1 MDAAGVSPE
10 PLRRSPR
17 PLPQALARSL
27 LRRAFRTL
35 AVDDWRSW
43 RGLHLYLGA
52 SALAREIRRQST
64 CERVGVMLPTSG
76 LFPVAMLA
84 TWLLGR
90 SVVPV
95 NYLLKREERD
105 YVLRDAG
112 VDLVVTVAPML
123 ERFGELPTGVRPLL
137 FDRVAVPRMP
147 RPLRAARI
155 DPQATAVLIY
165 TSGTSG
171 KPKGVELT
179 FANLAVNVEQCRQ
192 FGDVTSKDI
201 FLGVL
206 PQFHSFGLTVLTLLP
221 LMTGAKVVYTAQF
234 NAGRLFELMRTHR
247 PTGFVGIPAMF
258 AAMLRDHRAG
268 PPDLVSI
275 RLLISGAEPLPAST
289 REDFEQRFGKTIYE
303 GYGLT
308 ECGPV
313 LNWSRPGEGVAGSVG
328 RALPGVEEKVV
339 DVTGQRVPTGA
350 EGEVCVRGPN
360 IMKGYYLRPETT
372 AGVFDRDG
380 YFHTG
385 DLGRLDEEGRLWI
398 TGRKSD
404 LIIVGGENVHP
415 REIEEILNRH
425 ASVVESAVI
434 GVPDRIRGEVPV
446 AFVKLVAG
454 APLDEAQLRAYCGE
468 QLPRYKVPRRV
479 VLVDD
484 FPRGATGKILKRLIP
499 RDGLCVETPA
509 L

>member
-1 MDAAGVSPE
+1 M
-10 PLRRSPR
+10 
-17 PLPQALARSL
+17 
-27 LRRAFRTL
+27 
-35 AVDDWRSW
+35 
-43 RGLHLYLGA
+43 
-52 SALAREIRRQST
+52 
-64 CERVGVMLPTSG
+64 
-76 LFPVAMLA
+76 AMLS

-90 SVVPV
+90 TVVPV

-105 YVLRDAG
+105 DVLGDAG

-123 ERFGELPTGVRPLL
+123 ERFGELPERVRPLL
-137 FDRVAVPRMP
+137 VDRLAMPRLP

-155 DPQATAVLIY
+155 DPEATAVLMY

-179 FANLAVNVEQCRQ
+179 FANLAANVEQCRE
-192 FGDVTSKDI
+192 FGEVTSQDI

-206 PQFHSFGLTVLTLLP
+206 PQFHSFGLTVLTLVP
-221 LMTGAKVVYTAQF
+221 LVTGAKAVYTAQF
-234 NAGRLFELMRTHR
+234 SAGRLFALMRQHR

-258 AAMLRDHRAG
+258 AAMLRDRRAG
-268 PPDLVSI
+268 PADLVSI
-275 RLLISGAEPLPAST
+275 RLLISGAEPLPATT
-289 REDFEQRFGKTIYE
+289 REEFEERFEKTIYE

-328 RALPGVEEKVV
+328 RALPGVEEKIV
-339 DVTGQRVPTGA
+339 DPAGRPLPPGA
-350 EGEVCVRGPN
+350 EGEVCARGPN
-360 IMKGYYLRPETT
+360 IMKGYYLRPEMT
-372 AGVFDRDG
+372 AGVFDCDG

-385 DLGRLDEEGRLWI
+385 DLGYIDAEGRLWI

-415 REIEEILNRH
+415 REIEDVLDGH
-425 ASVVESAVI
+425 ASIAESAVV

-454 APLDEAQLRAYCGE
+454 AAFDEARLRAFCGE

-479 VLVDD
+479 VQVDE
-484 FPRGATGKILKRLIP
+484 FQRGPTGKVLKRLLP
-499 RDGLCVETPA
+499 RDPLGVESPTV
-509 L
+509 